1 MKSRIKMPK
10 VADSVDDVVVSEVR
24 VRIGQAVSAGDALL
38 LVETDKAQVEVPSP
52 VSGIII
58 EILVAADQDV
68 STGDYIAEIDAEY

>member
-1 MKSRIKMPK
+1 MPK

-38 LVETDKAQVEVPSP
+38 SVETDKAQVEVPSP
-52 VSGIII
+52 VTGIIM
-58 EILVAADQDV
+58 EILVAVDQDV

>member
-1 MKSRIKMPK
+1 MKSRIRMPK

-38 LVETDKAQVEVPSP
+38 SVETDKAQVEVPSP
-52 VSGIII
+52 VTGIIM
-58 EILVAADQDV
+58 EILVAVDQDV